1 VEENTMPWIYLLLA
15 GIFEIGFAIG
25 LKYTEGFTRLWPSV
39 GTIVA
44 AGISLWLL
52 TQALRTIPVGTAYAV
67 WTGIGAVGVATLGV
81 VLFSESASPARLGC
95 IALIVAGVI
104 GLKLFSPA

>member
-1 VEENTMPWIYLLLA
+1 MPWIYLLLA

-81 VLFSESASPARLGC
+81 VLFAESASPARLGC
-95 IALIVAGVI
+95 IALIVAGVV